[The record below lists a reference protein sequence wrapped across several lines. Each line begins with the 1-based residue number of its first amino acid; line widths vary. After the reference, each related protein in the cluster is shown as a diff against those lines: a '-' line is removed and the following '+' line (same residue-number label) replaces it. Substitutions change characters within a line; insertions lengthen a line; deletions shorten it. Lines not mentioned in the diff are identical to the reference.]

1 MLMNFGRKKSSSH
14 FRQKIELVDLTIYLR
29 SGPII
34 LFYVVAYQTGSHNG
48 PPMKKSPIIGTRLL
62 NGLFGTIG
70 HTVLTARTLE

>member
-34 LFYVVAYQTGSHNG
+34 LFYVVAYQTGSHNA
-48 PPMKKSPIIGTRLL
+48 MAFT
-62 NGLFGTIG
+62 
-70 HTVLTARTLE
+70 

>member
-1 MLMNFGRKKSSSH
+1 MLMNFGRKNTIPIFVK
-14 FRQKIELVDLTIYLR
+14 KIEPIDLTIYLR